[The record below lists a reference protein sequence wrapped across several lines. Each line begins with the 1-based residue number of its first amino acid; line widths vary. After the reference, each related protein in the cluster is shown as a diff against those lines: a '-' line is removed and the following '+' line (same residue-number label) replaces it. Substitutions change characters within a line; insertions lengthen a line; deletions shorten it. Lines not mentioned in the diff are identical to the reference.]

1 MSLKWFAFIIICGCS
16 RIKKRLTARDSLN
29 RFKFLGS
36 FYFVFLTLYISNKA
50 SKMSVK
56 DE

>member
-1 MSLKWFAFIIICGCS
+1 MSLKWFAFIIIYGCR
-16 RIKKRLTARDSLN
+16 RIKKRLTARKSLN
-29 RFKFLGS
+29 RFKFLGF